1 MTTPLTKKKFAFP
14 SSKLLLFILIVVVT
28 VATYI
33 VPAGEYQYTVN
44 EAGTTVVD
52 ASSYGYVQQRPVT
65 LFRMFVAIAQG
76 FIDGGQVIFL
86 ILFGYFWIYSI
97 MRTGALNARISKLIS
112 GKEKS
117 AKIFIPICILLW
129 ALAGSTYGELDTV
142 WGLVPI
148 FIAVAIAFG
157 YDAIVGVC
165 MCYGAVTVGFAAAT
179 TNPFTIGI
187 AQSVAELKL
196 FSGIGYRC
204 IVFVVFVAVWTIITM
219 SYGSKV
225 KKDPTKS
232 VVYGIDYSAF
242 QIEPHQEG
250 AFTGKQKVIVAGM
263 ALAIIL
269 IVVGSLVFGWYLNE
283 MSAVFIIG
291 GIVTSIIDKRSAEN
305 ICDDLSTSFSQ
316 MMDAIVVVGLS
327 RTILVIMKSG
337 LIIDT
342 VVYACASLMN
352 GLPQWATAEMM
363 LIFQNFLN
371 FFIPSGSGQA
381 TAIMPI
387 IVPLADL
394 TGLSRQVAVLAYQF
408 GDGYSNML
416 WPTASCAIAMGI
428 AKIPLGKWYK
438 FFLPVFGILFVM
450 QSFFVILATFIHYV

>member
-1 MTTPLTKKKFAFP
+1 
-14 SSKLLLFILIVVVT
+14 
-28 VATYI
+28 
-33 VPAGEYQYTVN
+33 
-44 EAGTTVVD
+44 
-52 ASSYGYVQQRPVT
+52 
-65 LFRMFVAIAQG
+65 
-76 FIDGGQVIFL
+76 
-86 ILFGYFWIYSI
+86 
-97 MRTGALNARISKLIS
+97 
-112 GKEKS
+112 
-117 AKIFIPICILLW
+117 
-129 ALAGSTYGELDTV
+129 
-142 WGLVPI
+142 
-148 FIAVAIAFG
+148 
-157 YDAIVGVC
+157 
-165 MCYGAVTVGFAAAT
+165 
-179 TNPFTIGI
+179 
-187 AQSVAELKL
+187 
-196 FSGIGYRC
+196 
-204 IVFVVFVAVWTIITM
+204 
-219 SYGSKV
+219 
-225 KKDPTKS
+225 
-232 VVYGIDYSAF
+232 
-242 QIEPHQEG
+242 
-250 AFTGKQKVIVAGM
+250 
-263 ALAIIL
+263 
-269 IVVGSLVFGWYLNE
+269 
-283 MSAVFIIG
+283 
-291 GIVTSIIDKRSAEN
+291 
-305 ICDDLSTSFSQ
+305 

>member
-1 MTTPLTKKKFAFP
+1 MSTSLTKKKFSFP

-28 VATYI
+28 IATHV
-33 VPAGEYQYTVN
+33 VPAGQYQYTVN

-52 ASSYGYVQQRPVT
+52 ASSYTHVDQDPVS
-65 LFRMFVAIAQG
+65 LFRMFVAVAQG
-76 FIDGGQVIFL
+76 FVDGGQVSFL

-97 MRTGALNARISKLIS
+97 MQTGALNALISKLIS
-112 GKEKS
+112 KKEKS
-117 AKIFIPICILLW
+117 VRLFVPISILLW

-142 WGLVPI
+142 WGLLPI

-165 MCYGAVTVGFAAAT
+165 MCYGAVSVGFASAT
-179 TNPFTIGI
+179 TNPFTVGI
-187 AQSVAELKL
+187 AQSIAELPL
-196 FSGIGYRC
+196 FSGMVYRC
-204 IVFVVFVAVWTIITM
+204 IIFVVFVGTWMFITLR
-219 SYGSKV
+219 YASKV

-232 VVYGIDYSAF
+232 VVYGMDFSGF
-242 QIEPHQEG
+242 QIETKEEG
-250 AFTGKQKVIVAGM
+250 TFTGKQKVIVAGM
-263 ALAIIL
+263 ALAIVM
-269 IVVGSLVFGWYLNE
+269 IVFGSLNFGWYLNE
-283 MSAVFIIG
+283 MSAVFLIG
-291 GIVTSIIDKRSAEN
+291 GILTSLIDKRSAED
-305 ICDDLSTSFSQ
+305 ICSDLSASFSQ
-316 MMDAIVVVGLS
+316 MMDAIVVIGLS

-394 TGLSRQVAVLAYQF
+394 TGLSRQTAVLVYQF

-438 FFLPVFGILFVM
+438 FILPVFAILFAL
-450 QSFFVILATFIHYV
+450 QSFFAILATVINYV